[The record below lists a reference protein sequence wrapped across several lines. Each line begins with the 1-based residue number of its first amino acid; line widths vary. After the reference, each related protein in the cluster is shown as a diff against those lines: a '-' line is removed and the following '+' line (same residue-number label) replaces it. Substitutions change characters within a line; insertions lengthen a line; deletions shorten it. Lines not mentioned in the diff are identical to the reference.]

1 MSIGPFIETGCS
13 YLMLKCTA
21 AATAATGEK
30 RLSGLVSTMA
40 GAVGLITAV
49 TGVCTLLVMIGCV
62 CFLRGL

>member
-1 MSIGPFIETGCS
+1 
-13 YLMLKCTA
+13 MLKCTA

-62 CFLRGL
+62 CFLRGAVA